1 MRLDSQALVMVV
13 KTAYPKSV
21 AVLAV
26 SATQGIIFLDFYPML
41 RVARG
46 TLARHSSERPFA
58 PEDDMLIHATKP
70 LFPWDEL
77 EVSPTLGTIKE
88 ALRAIPDGQLLAAL
102 NERRHNGCD
111 TYPVSVLWGVLLLSI
126 ILRHTTTEACL
137 EELRRNAPL
146 RLLIGIESEDA
157 VPNGWN
163 LTRFLAVL
171 GQASYLTLLRD
182 IFDHMVQ
189 RLGVAV
195 PNLGT
200 HTAGDSTG
208 LSGRREPNA
217 ERVKAEIEDGL
228 PQASGGR
235 KEYKD
240 DDGKVSKVV
249 EWFGYK
255 LHLLVDVE
263 HEVVLAYHIT
273 DTKAGDNEC
282 VGTLVEQA
290 QANLP
295 ADRIETLAY
304 DKAADD
310 VKVHETLH
318 EAGIKPLIQ
327 NRACWPKDGEHE
339 KVIGGRVPLHV
350 VHDEMGTV
358 YCYDTASKVPVRR
371 AMSYAGHE
379 KSRGTLK
386 YRCPA
391 KVEGFRCAS
400 AKKCNAGK
408 SYGLT
413 VRVPQEIDLRRFPS
427 IPRATAQFERLY
439 KGRTSVERVNDRR
452 KVFWGL
458 DDGNVVGARRF
469 SAHAVAVL
477 IVHLAFATLLAKAQ
491 RQEGSFGTMRLS
503 PIAKKLQELTSEDA
517 ATSG

>member
-1 MRLDSQALVMVV
+1 MPQITFV
-13 KTAYPKSV
+13 
-21 AVLAV
+21 
-26 SATQGIIFLDFYPML
+26 DFYPMSP
-41 RVARG
+41 VARG
-46 TLARHSSERPFA
+46 SLARHTSERSLP
-58 PEDDMLIHATKP
+58 PEAAVLIHATKP

-77 EVSPTLGTIKE
+77 EVSPALATIRD
-88 ALRAIPDGQLLAAL
+88 ALTAVPDGALLAAL

-111 TYPVSVLWGVLLLSI
+111 TYPVSVLWGVVLLSI

-146 RLLIGIESEDA
+146 RLLIGIEREDA

-163 LTRFLAVL
+163 ITRFLAVL
-171 GQASYLTLLRD
+171 GQAPYLHRLRD
-182 IFDHMVQ
+182 IFDALVR
-189 RLGVAV
+189 RLGASV
-195 PNLGT
+195 PDLGQ

-208 LSGRREPNA
+208 LSGRREPSA
-217 ERVKAEIEDGL
+217 ERVKAEIADAL

-240 DDGKVSKVV
+240 DEGRVTKVV

-255 LHLLVDVE
+255 LHLLVDAR

-273 DTKAGDNEC
+273 DTKTGDNEC
-282 VGTLVEQA
+282 IEPLVEQA
-290 QANLP
+290 QADVP
-295 ADRIETLAY
+295 DQRIETLAY

-310 VKVHETLH
+310 TKVHETLH

-327 NRACWPKDGEHE
+327 NRACWPKDGEQE

-350 VHDEMGTV
+350 VHDEAGSV
-358 YCYDTASKVPVRR
+358 YCYDTVSKTPVRR

-391 KVEGFRCAS
+391 VVEGFRCAS
-400 AKKCNAGK
+400 ARKCNAGK
-408 SYGLT
+408 SYGLS

-439 KGRTSVERVNDRR
+439 KGRTSVERVNDRL
-452 KVFWGL
+452 KVWWGV

-469 SAHAVAVL
+469 CAHVAAVL

-491 RQEGSFGTMRLS
+491 RQEGSFGTMTLS
-503 PIAKKLQELTSEDA
+503 PIAKKLRALMGENVADSA
-517 ATSG
+517 

>member
-1 MRLDSQALVMVV
+1 M
-13 KTAYPKSV
+13 T
-21 AVLAV
+21 
-26 SATQGIIFLDFYPML
+26 FEDFYPTSC
-41 RVARG
+41 VARA
-46 TLARHSSERPFA
+46 TVARHSSEDAHP
-58 PEDDMLIHATKP
+58 PEDDMPIRATKP

-77 EVSPTLGTIKE
+77 EVSPTLATIRD
-88 ALRAIPDGQLLAAL
+88 ALRAIPDGDLLAAL
-102 NERRHNGCD
+102 VERRHNGCD
-111 TYPVSVLWGVLLLSI
+111 TYPVPVLWGVLLLSI

-146 RLLIGIESEDA
+146 RLLIGIESEGA

-163 LTRFLAVL
+163 ITRFLAVL
-171 GQASYLTLLRD
+171 GQAPYLDPLRD
-182 IFDHMVQ
+182 TFNAMVQ
-189 RLGVAV
+189 RLGVAA
-195 PNLGT
+195 PDLGQ

-208 LSGRREPNA
+208 LCGRREPSA
-217 ERVKAEIEDGL
+217 ARVKAEVEDGL

-240 DDGKVSKVV
+240 DDGKVTKVV

-255 LHLLVDVE
+255 LHLLVDAK
-263 HEVVLAYHIT
+263 HEVVLSYHIT

-282 VGTLVEQA
+282 IEALVEQA
-290 QANLP
+290 RRNVP
-295 ADRIETLAY
+295 PERIETLAY

-310 VKVHETLH
+310 VKVHESLH
-318 EAGIKPLIQ
+318 DAGIKPLIQ
-327 NRACWPKDGEHE
+327 NRACWPKDGEQE

-350 VHDEMGTV
+350 VHDESGTV
-358 YCYDTASKVPVRR
+358 YCYDTVSTVPVRR

-391 KVEGFRCAS
+391 QVEGFRCAS

-413 VRVPQEIDLRRFPS
+413 VRVPQEIDVRRFPS
-427 IPRATAQFERLY
+427 IPRATPQFERPY
-439 KGRTSVERVNDRR
+439 KGRTSVERVNDRL

-458 DDGNVVGARRF
+458 DDGNVVGSRRF
-469 SAHAVAVL
+469 CAHVVAVL

-491 RQEGSFGTMRLS
+491 RQEGSFGTMKLS
-503 PIAKKLQELTSEDA
+503 PIAKKLRELIGEKDPNVA
-517 ATSG
+517 EPG

>member
-1 MRLDSQALVMVV
+1 MLVRLV
-13 KTAYPKSV
+13 KPAYPKSL
-21 AVLAV
+21 AVSAV
-26 SATQGIIFLDFYPML
+26 SATQRITFWDFYPNPF
-41 RVARG
+41 VARVR
-46 TLARHSSERPFA
+46 LARHSSEGAFT
-58 PEDDMLIHATKP
+58 PEDDVLIQATKP

-77 EVSPTLGTIKE
+77 EVSPTLATIKDT
-88 ALRAIPDGQLLAAL
+88 LRAIPDTQLLAAL
-102 NERRHNGCD
+102 NQRRHNGCD

-126 ILRHTTTEACL
+126 ILRHITTEACL

-163 LTRFLAVL
+163 ITRFLAVL
-171 GQASYLTLLRD
+171 GQAPYLQLLRD
-182 IFDHMVQ
+182 VFNSMVQ

-195 PNLGT
+195 PDLGQ

-208 LSGRREPNA
+208 LCGRREPNA
-217 ERVKAEIEDGL
+217 ERAKGEIKDGL

-240 DDGKVSKVV
+240 DEGRVSKVV

-255 LHLLVDVE
+255 LHLLVDVK
-263 HEVVLAYHIT
+263 HEVVLSYHIT
-273 DTKAGDNEC
+273 DTKTGDNEC
-282 VGTLVEQA
+282 IEHLVEQA
-290 QANLP
+290 RGNVP
-295 ADRIETLAY
+295 ADRIQTLAY

-327 NRACWPKDGEHE
+327 NRACWPKDGEQE

-350 VHDEMGTV
+350 VHDEAGTV
-358 YCYDTASKVPVRR
+358 YCYDTVSKVPVRR

-391 KVEGFRCAS
+391 VVEGFHCAS
-400 AKKCNAGK
+400 AKKCNAGT

-413 VRVPQEIDLRRFPS
+413 VRVRQEIDYRRFPS
-427 IPRATAQFERLY
+427 IPRATPQFERLY
-439 KGRTSVERVNDRR
+439 KGRTSVERVNDRL
-452 KVFWGL
+452 KVWWGL

-469 SAHAVAVL
+469 CAHVVAVL
-477 IVHLAFATLLAKAQ
+477 IAHLAFATLLAKAQ
-491 RQEGSFGTMRLS
+491 RQEGSFGTMKLS
-503 PIAKKLQELTSEDA
+503 PIAKKLQELIGETV
-517 ATSG
+517 ATTNGRE

>member
-1 MRLDSQALVMVV
+1 V
-13 KTAYPKSV
+13 KVLETAYPNPFAIPTAFPIPPITFS
-21 AVLAV
+21 
-26 SATQGIIFLDFYPML
+26 DFYPTAPVARA
-41 RVARG
+41 RVAR
-46 TLARHSSERPFA
+46 HPSDRPPT
-58 PEDDMLIHATKP
+58 PEDDVLIHATKP

-77 EVSPTLGTIKE
+77 EVSPTLATIRD
-88 ALRAIPDGQLLAAL
+88 ALAAIPDAAL
-102 NERRHNGCD
+102 LDALRKRRHKGCN

-126 ILRHTTTEACL
+126 LLRHTTIEACL
-137 EELRRNAPL
+137 EELKRNAPL
-146 RLLIGIESEDA
+146 RLLIGIDGEDA
-157 VPNGWN
+157 VPHGWN

-171 GQASYLTLLRD
+171 GQAPYLGLLRD

-195 PNLGT
+195 PDLGQ

-208 LSGRREPNA
+208 LSGRPEPHP
-217 ERVKAEIEDGL
+217 ERAKAEVVDGL

-240 DDGKVSKVV
+240 DDGTVTKVV

-255 LHLLVDVE
+255 LHLLVDVR
-263 HEVVLAYHIT
+263 HEVVLAYHIS

-282 VGTLVEQA
+282 IETLVEQA

-295 ADRIETLAY
+295 EDRIETLAY

-310 VKVHETLH
+310 AKVHELLH
-318 EAGIKPLIQ
+318 EAGIKPVIH
-327 NRACWPKDGEHE
+327 NRSCWPKDGEQE

-350 VHDEMGTV
+350 VHDEAGTV
-358 YCYDTASKVPVRR
+358 YCYDTVGTTPVRR

-391 KVEGFRCAS
+391 VVEGFRCAS
-400 AKKCNAGK
+400 AEKCNAGK

-413 VRVPQEIDLRRFPS
+413 VRVPQEIDRRRFPS
-427 IPRATAQFERLY
+427 IPRATPQFERLY
-439 KGRTSVERVNDRR
+439 KGRTSVERVNDRL

-458 DDGNVVGARRF
+458 DDGNVVGSRRF
-469 SAHAVAVL
+469 CAHVSAVL

-491 RQEGSFGTMRLS
+491 RKEGSFGTLRLS
-503 PIAKKLQELTSEDA
+503 PIAKKLQELIGQEASA
-517 ATSG
+517 SPRLG